1 VLYELSRR
9 VGAVGE
15 DTVGGDGGVVAGA
28 AGGGAMKMVQYITGG
43 TSADGATIAD
53 ESVGTTGVLQEA
65 GR

>member
-1 VLYELSRR
+1 
-9 VGAVGE
+9 
-15 DTVGGDGGVVAGA
+15 
-28 AGGGAMKMVQYITGG
+28 MKMVQYITGG